1 MTPGS
6 QGTPFASLPQ
16 TPSSGPTEVEQTFV
30 WGTNVNVNDSQA
42 RFRRFFTNFDDPATM
57 SPLYPAMLEEIIKT
71 DQLGINIDC
80 NNLYEYDR
88 ELYMQLIAYPQELIP
103 IFDLVINDLAADSLG
118 MDPQSRIQ
126 VRTFNLRERKHM
138 RDLNPQ
144 DIDQM
149 ISVRGMISRTS
160 GVIPDLKQ
168 AFFQCGQCGASAE
181 PVFIDRGRID
191 EPQVCTTCEAK
202 FTMRLIHNRCV
213 FANKQLVRMQ
223 ETPDAIPE
231 GETPHSVSMC
241 VFDDLVDVGK
251 PGDRVEITGIFRAVP
266 VRVSSGQRTV
276 KSLYKTYID
285 VIHVRKDE
293 KSRIGVD
300 SNPEQSREFQ
310 IDFAENDETTA
321 RLAQKERA
329 IRDIAGSPNVYERL
343 MRSVAPNIFGLDDV
357 KRGILCQLFG
367 GTNKDIPGTASGR
380 LRGDINILLCGDPG
394 VSKSQLLGYVHKLA
408 PRGIYTSGRGSSA
421 VGLTAYVTKDPETK
435 EHVLESGALV
445 LSDKGVCCI
454 DEFDKMSDN
463 ARSMLHEVMEQ
474 QTVSVAKAGI
484 ICTLNAR
491 TSILASANPVGSRY
505 NPSMS
510 VIENLQLPPTLLSR
524 FDLIYLLLDRADEQS
539 DRKLARHLVSLHF
552 SREETEPAQAQD
564 QLIAPEMLA
573 DYIQFARA
581 NVNPIL
587 GDDAAEDLKN
597 GYVELRRL
605 GGSRN
610 VITATPRQLESLI
623 RLSESLARMKLR
635 DVVGRDDVQ
644 EAIRLMNVALQQSA
658 TDKTTGLIDMD
669 NIMTGLSALGRRR
682 RDELGAEIKRLF
694 SEGQRS
700 KTLNDIFRD
709 IQAQST
715 VQVTLDE
722 IRNAASMLGDGFTI
736 VGDVLRREG

>member
-1 MTPGS
+1 
-6 QGTPFASLPQ
+6 
-16 TPSSGPTEVEQTFV
+16 
-30 WGTNVNVNDSQA
+30 
-42 RFRRFFTNFDDPATM
+42 
-57 SPLYPAMLEEIIKT
+57 
-71 DQLGINIDC
+71 
-80 NNLYEYDR
+80 
-88 ELYMQLIAYPQELIP
+88 
-103 IFDLVINDLAADSLG
+103 
-118 MDPQSRIQ
+118 
-126 VRTFNLRERKHM
+126 M

-168 AFFQCGQCGASAE
+168 AFFQCGQCGAPGE
-181 PVFIDRGRID
+181 PVFIDRGRIE
-191 EPQVCTTCEAK
+191 EPQQCTVCESK
-202 FTMRLIHNRCV
+202 FSMRLIHNRCV

-241 VFDDLVDVGK
+241 VFDDLVDVGR
-251 PGDRVEITGIFRAVP
+251 PGDRVEVTGIFRAVP
-266 VRVSSGQRTV
+266 VRVANGQRTV
-276 KSLYKTYID
+276 KSIYKTYID

-293 KSRIGVD
+293 KSRIGIEP
-300 SNPEQSREFQ
+300 NAGQSKEFQ
-310 IDFAENDETTA
+310 IDFHDDDDTSA
-321 RLAQKERA
+321 RVAHREAA
-329 IRDIAGSPNVYERL
+329 IREIASSPDVYERL

-367 GTNKDIPGTASGR
+367 GTNKDIPGTAAGR

-454 DEFDKMSDN
+454 DEFDKMSES

-484 ICTLNAR
+484 ICSLNAR

-505 NPSMS
+505 NPSLS

-524 FDLIYLLLDRADEQS
+524 FDLIYLLLDRADEQA
-539 DRKLARHLVSLHF
+539 DRKLAKFLVSLHF
-552 SREETEPAQAQD
+552 APEEAAAAGGADAAQSST
-564 QLIAPEMLA
+564 IAPELLA
-573 DYIQFARA
+573 EYIQYARA

-587 GDDAAEDLKN
+587 GDEAAEDLMT
-597 GYVELRRL
+597 GYVDLRRL

-623 RLSESLARMKLR
+623 RLSESLARMRLSDTVEKQ
-635 DVVGRDDVQ
+635 DVA

-658 TDKTTGLIDMD
+658 TDKSTGLIDMD

-682 RDELGAEIKRLF
+682 RDELASEIKALF
-694 SEGQRS
+694 GDGQRS
-700 KTLNDIFRD
+700 KTLSELFRE
-709 IQAQST
+709 IQAQSS
-715 VQVTLDE
+715 VQVTIDDV
-722 IRNAASMLGDGFTI
+722 RNAASTLGEGYTL
-736 VGDVLRREG
+736 VGDALRRD

>member
-42 RFRRFFTNFDDPATM
+42 RFRRFFTNFEDPATA
-57 SPLYPAMLEEIIKT
+57 SPLYPAMLEEIIKNE
-71 DQLGINIDC
+71 QLGINIDC

-88 ELYMQLIAYPQELIP
+88 ELYMQLVAYPQELIP

-126 VRTFNLRERKHM
+126 VRTFNLRDRKHM

-168 AFFQCGQCGASAE
+168 AFFQCGACGAAGA
-181 PVFIDRGRID
+181 PVFIDRGRIE
-191 EPQVCTTCEAK
+191 EPQVCVNCEAK

-300 SNPEQSREFQ
+300 ANPGQSREFQ
-310 IDFAENDETTA
+310 IDFAENDETAA
-321 RLAQKERA
+321 RLAQKERS
-329 IRDIAGSPNVYERL
+329 IREIAAAPNVYERL

-552 SREETEPAQAQD
+552 SREDAEPARAGD
-564 QLIAPEMLA
+564 QLIPPELLA
-573 DYIQFARA
+573 DYVQFARA
-581 NVNPIL
+581 NVNPVL

-669 NIMTGLSALGRRR
+669 NIMTGLSAIGRRR

-694 SEGQRS
+694 ADGQRS
-700 KTLNDIFRD
+700 KTLNEIFRD
-709 IQAQST
+709 IQAQSS
-715 VQVTLDE
+715 VQVTVDE
-722 IRNAASMLGDGFTI
+722 VRNAASMLGDGFAI